1 MKYEAIMLSSCSY
14 TLIVGFFIHTTRFD
28 IFINEYVLFYVCIT
42 DQNKYVLF
50 YVCITDPNE
59 YVLFLFAQRTR
70 TNTYCFMFALRTR
83 TNTYCFC
90 LHNGPERIQLH
101 VTTTDIT
108 ICSRCTRLRL
118 IITLFLKVWSL
129 QTLNCIHMI
138 IIVCHSCNSF
148 FLLFHITCKTCILL
162 KYICLGECYHHVL
175 LKKRPQSCTVVQIC
189 LIQPAVLNPYTLC
202 MNRIFFP
209 DMHIA
214 HRHNQLN
221 SCIHTTW
228 LETRTRIYCKSI

>member
-50 YVCITDPNE
+50 YVCITDQNE
-59 YVLFLFAQRTR
+59 YVLFLFAKRTR
-70 TNTYCFMFALRTR
+70 TNTYCFMLALRTRTNTFCFMFTLRTR

-118 IITLFLKVWSL
+118 IITLFLKV
-129 QTLNCIHMI
+129 
-138 IIVCHSCNSF
+138 
-148 FLLFHITCKTCILL
+148 
-162 KYICLGECYHHVL
+162 
-175 LKKRPQSCTVVQIC
+175 
-189 LIQPAVLNPYTLC
+189 
-202 MNRIFFP
+202 
-209 DMHIA
+209 
-214 HRHNQLN
+214 
-221 SCIHTTW
+221 
-228 LETRTRIYCKSI
+228 